1 VRSTGDTS
9 WSSCLDGDR
18 VGSVEHTFRAAVTE
32 ANGLTFSDLM
42 VGGPIDAR
50 DLQQPT
56 VSDLVSYGT
65 VHGYIEV
72 YGAAADRLSTKFELA
87 ATPTSPT
94 LTDLDVPAN
103 RVSETRVIFSNVM
116 PTRLLPPGRHVLRA
130 VVSDTTGSSPDVV
143 RS

>member
-1 VRSTGDTS
+1 MPTGEYVVKIAAS
-9 WSSCLDGDR
+9 DGDR
-18 VGSVEHTFRAAVTE
+18 VGSIEHTFRAAVNE

-72 YGAAADRLSTKFELA
+72 YGVAADRLSTKFELA

-94 LTDLDVPAN
+94 LTDIDVPAN
-103 RVSETRVIFSNVM
+103 RVNDTRVIPESLDA
-116 PTRLLPPGRHVLRA
+116 TYARLKQALA
-130 VVSDTTGSSPDVV
+130 SQ
-143 RS
+143 